1 MPLIQLAVFF
11 PICSITKGGACFDR
25 WSIKLELSVYLS
37 RLVMPSESLAS
48 DLKRLKE
55 QQALILEQID
65 RAIALF
71 DPNHRL
77 VNYNQAFQNLGNFSA
92 DWLHSQPSQEDLLGF
107 MAKQGNW
114 STAQQQIL
122 ENIIQKADF
131 NPTPCN
137 IEQPSGENLHILV
150 TATSDGGYL
159 LNIRQLSMGLDS
171 DEIINRE
178 LRRLT
183 FLLGLTERLQ
193 PATDI
198 EAIGQF
204 ALSYLI
210 ETTNAA
216 FGDVKVI
223 TGDGE
228 NRRAGLLVNEMSSQ
242 FIATYGD
249 AIPEMEALMKAGIPY
264 GQGLLWEVVETGK
277 PVFVEDYANHP
288 QAVEGFRNPGIGQL
302 GIFPI
307 PGQSGEI
314 IGVLTLESRCQNS
327 LQDQLQEDMVL
338 AACRTLGVAIER
350 AQVQQNLR
358 QANEDLAQAS
368 QMKSEF
374 LASMSH
380 ELRTPLN
387 SILGFADLLE
397 RQRKDP
403 LSESQIKQIQAI
415 KRSGEHLL
423 QLIND
428 ILDLSKIEA
437 GKTEL
442 ELQPVVIH
450 SLCSQCLRMVQ
461 PRADKK
467 RIALSLELDY
477 QIERVQLDERRV
489 RQILI
494 NLLSNAIKFTP
505 EEGKVKLSGS
515 LRYGSQL
522 SQEIRPDH
530 SPVNSSTPYLC
541 LEVSDTGIGIP
552 TEKQGLLF
560 RPFQQLDSSLT
571 RRHEGTG
578 LGLALTKR
586 LAELHGG
593 TVSVESQENEG
604 SIFRV
609 WLPLTELRSKKEET
623 EEATPPEE
631 AKSQAEISRPLGQD
645 TPQQTDSPRVLV
657 VEDQA
662 FNQALICQVLELEG
676 YAVEVI
682 YDGKTMQELMQSE
695 LRSRELL
702 PHLILLDIQLPEVDG
717 FEILRELRQTPYWQD
732 LPVIAITAMAM
743 PGDRDRCLDAGADEY
758 IAKPLHLETVINKVK
773 TLISHGETD

>member
-1 MPLIQLAVFF
+1 M
-11 PICSITKGGACFDR
+11 T
-25 WSIKLELSVYLS
+25 
-37 RLVMPSESLAS
+37 SESLES
-48 DLKRLKE
+48 DLKRLQE

-65 RAIALF
+65 RAIAVF
-71 DPNHRL
+71 DRDDRL
-77 VNYNQAFQNLGNFSA
+77 ITYNQQFLILGGFSP
-92 DWLHSQPSQEDLLGF
+92 DWLAQQPSQQEIIEV
-107 MAKQGNW
+107 MATQGKW
-114 STAQQQIL
+114 SKGQQEML
-122 ENIIQKADF
+122 SDMIQKADS
-131 NPTPCN
+131 NPTSYT
-137 IEQPSGENLHILV
+137 IEQPSGESLHIV
-150 TATSDGGYL
+150 ITATSDGGYI
-159 LNIRQLSMGLDS
+159 LNLRQLTIEADS
-171 DEIINRE
+171 KEIINSE

-193 PATDI
+193 PAADI
-198 EAIGQF
+198 REIGQF

-210 ETTNAA
+210 ESTKAA

-223 TGDGE
+223 SGEGDD
-228 NRRAGLLVNEMSSQ
+228 RKAGLLVNEITSE
-242 FIATYGD
+242 FIATYGE
-249 AIPEMEALMKAGIPY
+249 AIAEMEALMKEGIPY
-264 GQGLLWEVVETGK
+264 GQGLLWQVVITGK
-277 PVFVEDYANHP
+277 PCFVDDYANHP
-288 QAVEGFRNPGIGQL
+288 QAVEGFRNPGVGQL

-307 PGQSGEI
+307 PGHTGEI
-314 IGVLTLESRCQNS
+314 IGVLTLESRSENP
-327 LQDQLQEDMVL
+327 LQSQLQEDMLL

-397 RQRKDP
+397 RQRKET
-403 LSESQIKQIQAI
+403 LSENQVKQVKAI

-442 ELQPVVIH
+442 DLEPVVVH
-450 SLCSQCLRMVQ
+450 SLCGQCLRMVQ

-477 QIERVQLDERRV
+477 QIERAELDERRV

-505 EEGKVKLSGS
+505 EQGKVKLSGY
-515 LRYGSQL
+515 LRYGHQL
-522 SQEIRPDH
+522 LAESRLDR
-530 SPVNSSTPYLC
+530 SPVNNSTPYLC

-552 TEKQGLLF
+552 KEKQGLLF

-586 LAELHGG
+586 LTELHGG
-593 TVSVESQENEG
+593 TVSVESEENQG
-604 SIFRV
+604 SVFRV
-609 WLPLTELRSKKEET
+609 WLPLTELRTQKEESFAVRDETSPEKAMRPFGRETRET
-623 EEATPPEE
+623 EN
-631 AKSQAEISRPLGQD
+631 
-645 TPQQTDSPRVLV
+645 SPRILV
-657 VEDQA
+657 VEDQP

-676 YAVEVI
+676 YEVEVI
-682 YDGKTMQELMQSE
+682 YDGRTMEDLIKTE

-717 FEILRELRQTPYWQD
+717 FELLYQLRATEYWQD
-732 LPVIAITAMAM
+732 VPVIAVTAMAM
-743 PGDRDRCLDAGADEY
+743 PGDRDRCLEAGADDY
-758 IAKPLHLETVINKVK
+758 IAKPLHLETVIEKVK
-773 TLISHGETD
+773 TLISH

>member
-1 MPLIQLAVFF
+1 M
-11 PICSITKGGACFDR
+11 S
-25 WSIKLELSVYLS
+25 
-37 RLVMPSESLAS
+37 SESLES
-48 DLKRLKE
+48 DIKQLQA
-55 QQALILEQID
+55 QQAILLEQID

-71 DPNHRL
+71 DSSDHL
-77 VNYNQAFQNLGNFSA
+77 INYNQSFLILGGFSP
-92 DWLHSQPSQEDLLGF
+92 DWLAQQPNGKDVLDF
-107 MAKQGNW
+107 MANQGEW
-114 STAQQQIL
+114 STGQQQVL
-122 ENIIQKADF
+122 QDIIQKADS
-131 NPTPCN
+131 NPTPCT
-137 IEQPSGENLHILV
+137 IEQGSGESLHILV
-150 TATSDGGYL
+150 TATPDGGYL
-159 LNIRQLSMGLDS
+159 LNIRQLAIHSNS
-171 DEIINRE
+171 QEIVNRE

-198 EAIGQF
+198 KEIGQF

-223 TGDGE
+223 DGEGE
-228 NRRAGLLVNEMSSQ
+228 NRQAGLLVNEITSQ
-242 FIATYGD
+242 FIASYGD
-249 AIPEMEALMKAGIPY
+249 LIPEMEAQMKEGIPY
-264 GQGLLWEVVETGK
+264 GQGLLWQVVETGK
-277 PVFVEDYANHP
+277 PLFVDDYANHP
-288 QAVEGFRNPGIGQL
+288 QAVNAFRNPGIGQL

-307 PGQSGEI
+307 PGHSGEI
-314 IGVLTLESRCQNS
+314 IGVLTLESRSENP
-327 LQDQLQEDMVL
+327 LQSQLQEDMVL

-397 RQRKDP
+397 RQRKEP
-403 LSESQIKQIQAI
+403 LSENQLKQVKAI

-450 SLCSQCLRMVQ
+450 GLCSQCLRMVQ

-477 QIERVQLDERRV
+477 QIERAQLDERRV

-505 EEGKVKLSGS
+505 EEGKVKLSGN
-515 LRYGSQL
+515 LRYGGQL
-522 SQEIRPDH
+522 LQEARPDH
-530 SPVNSSTPYLC
+530 SPINDSTPYLC

-552 TEKQGLLF
+552 KEKQGLLF
-560 RPFQQLDSSLT
+560 RPFQQVDSSLT

-593 TVSVESQENEG
+593 TVSVESEQNKG
-604 SIFRV
+604 SSFRV
-609 WLPLTELRSKKEET
+609 WLPLTELRAQKEDDST
-623 EEATPPEE
+623 TDEEEPSEE
-631 AKSQAEISRPLGQD
+631 ITRQLGQD
-645 TPQQTDSPRVLV
+645 KPDTTNSPRVLV
-657 VEDQA
+657 VEDQP

-682 YDGKTMQELMQSE
+682 YDGLTMKQLISAE

-717 FEILRELRQTPYWQD
+717 FELLQQLRNTLHWQD
-732 LPVIAITAMAM
+732 VPVIAITAMAM
-743 PGDRDRCLDAGADEY
+743 PGDRDRCLNAGADDY
-758 IAKPLHLETVINKVK
+758 IAKPLHLETVIEKVQQ
-773 TLISHGETD
+773 LISKWEQ

>member
-1 MPLIQLAVFF
+1 M
-11 PICSITKGGACFDR
+11 
-25 WSIKLELSVYLS
+25 KLVYSSKLGMS
-37 RLVMPSESLAS
+37 SESLES
-48 DLKRLKE
+48 ELKQLQA
-55 QQALILEQID
+55 QQALILEQVD

-71 DPNHRL
+71 DSSDHL
-77 VNYNQAFQNLGNFSA
+77 INYNQSFLILGGLSP
-92 DWLHSQPSQEDLLGF
+92 DWLAQQPYGRDVIDA
-107 MAKQGNW
+107 MAVHGNW
-114 STAQQQIL
+114 STRQQQIL
-122 ENIIQKADF
+122 AEIIQKADS
-131 NPTPCN
+131 NPTPCT
-137 IEQPSGENLHILV
+137 IKQASGDSLQILV
-150 TATSDGGYL
+150 TATPDGGYL
-159 LNIRQLSMGLDS
+159 LNIHQLGMNFDS
-171 DEIINRE
+171 QDLVNRE

-183 FLLGLTERLQ
+183 FLLGLTEHLQ

-198 EAIGQF
+198 KEIGQF

-223 TGDGE
+223 TGEGTD
-228 NRRAGLLVNEMSSQ
+228 RQAGLLVNEITSQ

-249 AIPEMEALMKAGIPY
+249 SIPEMEAQMEAGIPY
-264 GQGLLWEVVETGK
+264 GQGLLWQVVETGK
-277 PVFVEDYANHP
+277 PLFVQDYANHP
-288 QAVEGFRNPGIGQL
+288 QAVAVFRHPGIGQL

-307 PGQSGEI
+307 PGHSGEI
-314 IGVLTLESRCQNS
+314 IGVLTLESRSENP
-327 LQDQLQEDMVL
+327 LQGQLQEDMVL

-358 QANEDLAQAS
+358 QANKDLAQAS

-403 LSESQIKQIQAI
+403 LSDGQLKQVKAI

-450 SLCSQCLRMVQ
+450 SICSQCLRMVQ

-477 QIERVQLDERRV
+477 QIEQAQLDERRV

-505 EEGKVKLSGS
+505 EAGKVKLSGN
-515 LRYGSQL
+515 LRYGRQL
-522 SQEIRPDH
+522 LQEVRPDH
-530 SPVNSSTPYLC
+530 SPVNESTPYLC

-552 TEKQGLLF
+552 KEKQGLLF
-560 RPFQQLDSSLT
+560 RPFQQVDSSLT

-593 TVSVESQENEG
+593 TVSVESEENQG

-609 WLPLTELRSKKEET
+609 WLPLTELRTEKPDSSPEVEADET
-623 EEATPPEE
+623 PDDMNRYL
-631 AKSQAEISRPLGQD
+631 SQDQPDPAN
-645 TPQQTDSPRVLV
+645 SPRILV
-657 VEDQA
+657 VEDQP

-682 YDGKTMQELMQSE
+682 YDGQTMQQLIGAE
-695 LRSRELL
+695 LRSRDLL

-717 FEILRELRQTPYWQD
+717 FELLQQLRNTQYWQD
-732 LPVIAITAMAM
+732 VPVIAITAMAM
-743 PGDRDRCLDAGADEY
+743 PGDRDRCLNAGADDY
-758 IAKPLHLETVINKVK
+758 IAKPLHLETVIEKVK
-773 TLISHGETD
+773 QFITETEA